1 MNPFRMLWLNVT
13 RLNPVVLV
21 AIVIVMAVVA
31 MMLTNQKFTETEEE
45 KNKIKQDY
53 ESKMNA
59 KGSVV
64 MAKKDIPEGEIITSD
79 MLELKETEQSKIPID
94 ALTSL
99 QMAQGQTAK
108 VAIGAGQMLRNS
120 DFAVVAKVATFD
132 QKIKEGYRAVTF
144 GIDTNSGVA
153 GFLTPE
159 CHVDIIASAG
169 SAADTKAAPI
179 LSDVEIIAVGQTY
192 QKASAGSSAPTP
204 ASCVTVAVSPED
216 ADKLIRAIMA
226 AKLYLTLRSEK
237 DNTPLATVDVTSLFQ
252 KAGDANGG
260 GGGGGA
266 GGAGSPDQMAN
277 LPSASQLPAPP
288 AIPGADDANGG
299 NDQAGNGGGD
309 VAPPPL
315 HEIEIW
321 SGSSKNVLQV
331 PQG

>member
-1 MNPFRMLWLNVT
+1 MNPLRMLWLNIT

-21 AIVIVMAVVA
+21 AIVLVMAVIA
-31 MMLTNQKFTETEEE
+31 MVVTNKQFSEQEDE
-45 KNKIKQDY
+45 KNRVKQEY

-64 MAKKDIPEGEIITSD
+64 LAKKDIPEGEIITSE

-94 ALTSL
+94 SIQNL

-108 VAIGAGQMLRNS
+108 VNIAAGQMLRSS
-120 DFAVVAKVATFD
+120 DFAVAAKVMTFD

-144 GIDTNSGVA
+144 GVDTNSGVA
-153 GFLTPE
+153 GFITPE
-159 CHVDIIASAG
+159 SHVDIVASAG
-169 SAADTKAAPI
+169 SAADTKASPI
-179 LSDVEIIAVGQTY
+179 LSDIEVIAVGQTF
-192 QKASAGSSAPTP
+192 QKAGAGSGQAAAP
-204 ASCVTVAVSPED
+204 ASCVTVAVTPED
-216 ADKLIRAIMA
+216 ADKLIKAIMA

-252 KAGDANGG
+252 KAGDNGSSG
-260 GGGGGA
+260 G
-266 GGAGSPDQMAN
+266 SNPNMPSDTTAN
-277 LPSASQLPAPP
+277 LPAPNSLPAPP
-288 AIPGADDANGG
+288 PIPGAGDSGVSPDTGNG
-299 NDQAGNGGGD
+299 GGGD